1 MSGVTLMLID
11 AACLTFFL
19 VIPCS
24 ETEILVHRNSQ
35 EKRINY
41 CAITMLIQQ
50 KQ

>member
-1 MSGVTLMLID
+1 MSGVALILMD
-11 AACLTFFL
+11 VACLTFVL

-24 ETEILVHRNSQ
+24 ETEILVHRNGQ

-41 CAITMLIQQ
+41 CVITMLIQQ